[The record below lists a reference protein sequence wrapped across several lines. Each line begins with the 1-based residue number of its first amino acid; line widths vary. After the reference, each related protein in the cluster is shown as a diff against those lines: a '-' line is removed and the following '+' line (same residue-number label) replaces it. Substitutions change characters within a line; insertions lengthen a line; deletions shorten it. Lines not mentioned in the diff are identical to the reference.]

1 MTGAPAI
8 TKAQR
13 EKLEHA
19 LALDY
24 PHKIRDG
31 LTYRN
36 YFCATDGDADMEA
49 LVSAGLMRRGG
60 AINEGRDRYYHA
72 TEAGMALVGIRGV
85 S

>member
-1 MTGAPAI
+1 VTTP
-8 TKAQR
+8 TKSQR

-31 LTYRN
+31 VTYRN
-36 YFCATDGDADMEA
+36 YFCAADGDADMEA
-49 LVSAGLMRRGG
+49 LVAAGLMARGR

-72 TEAGMALVGIRGV
+72 TKAGMALVGIREV
-85 S
+85 SR